1 MPTDMERL
9 DFLETLRNRTV
20 FVNKKNPAYYQPTD
34 IHIHGPDRCFL
45 YARSLGSNIVFQGH
59 GESVRDAI
67 DAAMA
72 EAANAPRTLW
82 I

>member
-34 IHIHGPDRCFL
+34 IHIHGPDRCSL
-45 YARSLGSNIVFQGH
+45 YARSLGSDIVFQGH

-72 EAANAPRTLW
+72 EAANAP
-82 I
+82 